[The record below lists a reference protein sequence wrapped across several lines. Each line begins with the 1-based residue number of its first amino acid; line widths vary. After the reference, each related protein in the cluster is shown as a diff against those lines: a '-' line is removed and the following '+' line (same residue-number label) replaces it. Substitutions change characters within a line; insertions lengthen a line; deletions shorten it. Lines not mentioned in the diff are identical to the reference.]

1 MLKGNR
7 KHRAEKLS
15 ESPPERYNITK
26 EMMPMGIGDIISLL
40 RLIAY
45 VVFEVLKA
53 IKPKHKK

>member
-1 MLKGNR
+1 MK
-7 KHRAEKLS
+7 
-15 ESPPERYNITK
+15 
-26 EMMPMGIGDIISLL
+26 IGEIISLL

>member
-1 MLKGNR
+1 
-7 KHRAEKLS
+7 
-15 ESPPERYNITK
+15 
-26 EMMPMGIGDIISLL
+26 MMPMRIGDIISLL